1 VGFGVWL
8 LGESLET
15 RFMGGAALVLGGVI
29 LVNSHGW
36 IRQCLRTSRG

>member
-1 VGFGVWL
+1 VWL

-15 RFMGGAALVLGGVI
+15 RFIGGAALVLGGVV

-36 IRQCLRTSRG
+36 IRQRFLTSQG